1 MRPAILSL
9 AAGLIAAPCIQ
20 HPAFAQ
26 PAYPQKTIRLLVG
39 AVPGG
44 ATDILAR
51 VIGQKLAENLRQQVV
66 IENRPGANQILAA
79 EMTAKSAPDGYTLLM
94 VPSGFAINPS
104 IYRKLPFDP
113 VRDFTP
119 LAIVADVPN
128 VLMIHPS
135 LPARSVRDFIALARA
150 HPGQL
155 SYGSSGVGSPSHL
168 CGEVFKMMTKVSF
181 VHVPYKGSGQSVIDL
196 IGGHLQLSF
205 PSIPASMPHIRS
217 GKLRPLGVTI
227 LRRSS
232 SLPDV
237 PTIDES
243 GVKGYEVSGW
253 YGILGPANMPRDVVQ
268 LLNNEIIRA
277 LRSADVRDSLLGQGA
292 EPVGSKPEEFTGI
305 IAADLVKWSQVVKT
319 VGLQPE

>member
-9 AAGLIAAPCIQ
+9 VAGLIAASCIG

-113 VRDFTP
+113 VRDFT
-119 LAIVADVPN
+119 AIAIAADVPN
-128 VLMIHPS
+128 VLVIHPS

-237 PTIDES
+237 PTIDEG

-292 EPVGSKPEEFTGI
+292 EPVGSKPEEFAGI
-305 IAADLVKWSQVVKT
+305 IAADLVKWSRVVKT